1 MNTVKNSELEMIKN
15 YLEGSLSVVLDVENN
30 EHAAGYCLA
39 IENVYNF
46 VKLAE
51 KRAKEAA

>member
-1 MNTVKNSELEMIKN
+1 MNKELEMIKN
-15 YLEGSLSVVLDVENN
+15 YLEGSLSIVLDTKNN
-30 EHAAGYCLA
+30 EHAAGYRLA

-51 KRAKEAA
+51 KRAKET

>member
-15 YLEGSLSVVLDVENN
+15 YLEGSLSVVLDIENN
-30 EHAAGYCLA
+30 EHAAGYRLA
-39 IENVYNF
+39 IQNVYNF